1 MELKDCNLCRERRY
15 GTGPVPGCGNL
26 ELAEICLL
34 GRNPGVEED
43 PLKRP
48 FVGRA
53 GGKLNEGLVLASLL
67 RSICRVT
74 NVAKCM
80 TPTNVAPTQ
89 QCLRTCS
96 NTWLRDELCAMAQ
109 LKLVVTLGN
118 QALHYF
124 ERLGTVG
131 ELHGTVLP
139 AETDRVG
146 KEGVSV
152 FVSYHPSAA
161 LRSTI
166 MNRHFM
172 NDMVKLSHYLRK
184 NKLTPQLEQAATRE

>member
-1 MELKDCNLCRERRY
+1 MELNDCNLCRERRY
-15 GTGPVPGCGNL
+15 GTGPVPGCGNVAL
-26 ELAEICLL
+26 VKICLL

-43 PLKRP
+43 PLKKP
-48 FVGRA
+48 FVGKA
-53 GGKLNEGLVLASLL
+53 GGKLNEGLVMANLS
-67 RSICRVT
+67 RIICRVT

-80 TPTNVAPTQ
+80 TPTGVEPTQ
-89 QCLRTCS
+89 QCLRICS
-96 NTWLRDELCAMAQ
+96 DTWLKDELSSISQ

-139 AETDRVG
+139 VAFEKVG
-146 KEGVSV
+146 KEDVSI

-161 LRSTI
+161 LRSTL

-172 NDMVKLSHYLRK
+172 NDMTRLGHYLRK
-184 NKLTPQLEQAATRE
+184 HGLVGTPTSGK

>member
-1 MELKDCNLCRERRY
+1 MELKDCKLCRERDY
-15 GTGPVPGCGNL
+15 GTGPVPGCGNC

-43 PLKRP
+43 PIKKP

-53 GGKLNEGLVLASLL
+53 GGKLNEGLVLAKLL
-67 RSICRVT
+67 RSICYVT
-74 NVAKCM
+74 NVGKCM
-80 TPTNVAPTQ
+80 TPTNVQPTQ
-89 QCLRTCS
+89 QCLRICS
-96 NTWLRDELCAMAQ
+96 DTWLTDELIALPK

-124 ERLGTVG
+124 ERHGTVG

-139 AETDRVG
+139 VAAG
-146 KEGVSV
+146 KIPGKADVSI

-161 LRSTI
+161 LRSTL
-166 MNRHFM
+166 MNKHFT
-172 NDMVKLSHYLRK
+172 NDMMRLGHYLRQHGLV
-184 NKLTPQLEQAATRE
+184 KLAADRKW

>member
-1 MELKDCNLCRERRY
+1 MKLEDCTLCRERNY
-15 GTGPVPGCGNL
+15 GTGPVPGCGNIL
-26 ELAEICLL
+26 LAQICLL

-43 PLKRP
+43 PIKRP

-53 GGKLNEGLVLASLL
+53 GGKLNEGCVLAKLL
-67 RSICRVT
+67 RSICYVT
-74 NVAKCM
+74 NVGKCM
-80 TPTNVAPTQ
+80 TPTNVNPTQ
-89 QCLRTCS
+89 QCLRICS
-96 NTWLRDELCAMAQ
+96 DTWLKDELAALVQ

-124 ERLGTVG
+124 ERHGTVG

-139 AETDRVG
+139 AEADKTG
-146 KEGVSV
+146 KEGVSI

-172 NDMVKLSHYLRK
+172 NDMIRLGHYLRK
-184 NKLTPQLEQAATRE
+184 NDLVELATSGK